1 MTLLDRAEKLN
12 TLIRS
17 TERKLRHAKNR
28 VALLEKR
35 EKPVQNKM
43 TELTYHAGWDKGYWD
58 SKVAN
63 LEDTLDDL
71 YDLAGI
77 VATQQR
83 ESKIS

>member
-1 MTLLDRAEKLN
+1 MAVLDRTEKIN

-43 TELTYHAGWDKGYWD
+43 TELTYHAGWDKGYWIG
-58 SKVAN
+58 KVAS
-63 LEDTLDDL
+63 LEDTLDEL

-77 VATQQR
+77 IANHVP

>member
-1 MTLLDRAEKLN
+1 MAVLDRTEKIN

-28 VALLEKR
+28 VTLLNKR

-43 TELTYHAGWDKGYWD
+43 TELTYHAGWDKGYWEGR
-58 SKVAN
+58 VAI

-77 VATQQR
+77 IPNHVL